1 MEDNRGKRNLAD
13 ISVIDRQSL
22 KRQARRVGIP
32 VRSSLL
38 FPALTS
44 ALAQAGDQRHVL
56 EASSDRTNAA
66 SVRDFTTYPSCW
78 ARRNVWKALLNT
90 YLLVQWLMLS
100 ASTRPSPQGHCRCS
114 TRIQLLIMA
123 CLYPGALLVPK
134 TPLCASLWQGGM
146 SRC

>member
-44 ALAQAGDQRHVL
+44 ALAQAGDQRYVL

-66 SVRDFTTYPSCW
+66 NVRDFTTHP
-78 ARRNVWKALLNT
+78 
-90 YLLVQWLMLS
+90 
-100 ASTRPSPQGHCRCS
+100 
-114 TRIQLLIMA
+114 
-123 CLYPGALLVPK
+123 
-134 TPLCASLWQGGM
+134 
-146 SRC
+146 